1 VTTVKISVVLVPYGE
16 EIVKNRSRPVA
27 YLGNE

>member
-1 VTTVKISVVLVPYGE
+1 VTTVKISQVLPHHGE